1 MRILTW
7 NVDGLKP
14 VLLRRSESI
23 SKMLEI
29 LDAGAQMAYLI
40 WWPDLGQRSRLVCN
54 VTWLQH
60 NSY

>member
-29 LDAGAQMAYLI
+29 LDAGTQMA
-40 WWPDLGQRSRLVCN
+40 DL
-54 VTWLQH
+54 TW
-60 NSY
+60 